1 MADAERVSVVV
12 PTRDRAQT
20 VVRAVTSVLAQE
32 QVELEVIAVDDGSRD
47 DSALV
52 LAGLGEPRLR
62 VLRNER
68 SVGVAGARN
77 RGIGAARM
85 PWIAFLDDD
94 DVWAPDKLRRQ
105 LQQIAAERAD
115 FCYCGVAT
123 VDEAGTL
130 LELRTPPQPQALRDG
145 IRRYNQVYAG
155 GSTMVVSRDLLES
168 VGGFD
173 ERLHHLADWD
183 LWIRLTEA
191 GRPAACA
198 EPLVAYVVHP
208 GSMHLAAI
216 DTAAVEVR
224 HLRAKHAASRLP
236 GEVDDLAFRRWLAI
250 GRADAGHPLAAA
262 GTFASAF
269 VRHRRPGDAR
279 SALGSLA
286 RALGLRD
293 GRRSTPPGP
302 APQWLIGFERE
313 ARQPQGKAIR

>member
-12 PTRDRAQT
+12 PTRDRAET

-47 DSALV
+47 DSAHV

-77 RGIGAARM
+77 LGIGAARM

-94 DVWAPDKLRRQ
+94 DVWAPDKLR
-105 LQQIAAERAD
+105 A
-115 FCYCGVAT
+115 
-123 VDEAGTL
+123 
-130 LELRTPPQPQALRDG
+130 PPQPQTLRDG

-216 DTAAVEVR
+216 DSAAVELR
-224 HLRAKHAASRLP
+224 HLRTKHADSRLP

-250 GRADAGHPLAAA
+250 GRADAGHPLAAV

-286 RALGLRD
+286 RAVGMRD
-293 GRRSTPPGP
+293 RRRSTPPGP